1 MQISRAVQWLH
12 IISPWQ
18 TTCSFLCALHCTVA
32 LCGVDAS
39 VVCAMGD
46 VKSLLHISDWYKS
59 VVYRKVSISTNAM
72 LKVKTTTLWKHQ
84 GAVWRCLANLAVRCE
99 QCPCSG
105 GGHRHPS
112 QATIQ
117 PEPTNT
123 YRAKWQ
129 RKKQIDKSVL
139 KVVRH
144 LTVLPSPST
153 RLPTSRQGDDPLMSA
168 GGVIFSFWSPDG
180 MRSQWG
186 E

>member
-1 MQISRAVQWLH
+1 MCRYVYISADIQCSSVAAHNL
-12 IISPWQ
+12 SWQ

-84 GAVWRCLANLAVRCE
+84 GAVWSCLANLAVRCE

-105 GGHRHPS
+105 GGHGVTHHNLSHAQVTLLYKAISTYHTEADIASGRFWWER
-112 QATIQ
+112 ATNSI
-117 PEPTNT
+117 PYVDCHYE
-123 YRAKWQ
+123 W
-129 RKKQIDKSVL
+129 
-139 KVVRH
+139 
-144 LTVLPSPST
+144 
-153 RLPTSRQGDDPLMSA
+153 
-168 GGVIFSFWSPDG
+168 WSWD
-180 MRSQWG
+180 
-186 E
+186 